1 MKLQKI
7 IRSIFALACIV
18 CVIGLVY
25 SIGAI
30 EHGAPIGVHM
40 LYSIMC
46 LAGMWFFGQV
56 WFD

>member
-7 IRSIFALACIV
+7 IRSMFALACIA

-30 EHGAPIGVHM
+30 EHGAHMGVHM